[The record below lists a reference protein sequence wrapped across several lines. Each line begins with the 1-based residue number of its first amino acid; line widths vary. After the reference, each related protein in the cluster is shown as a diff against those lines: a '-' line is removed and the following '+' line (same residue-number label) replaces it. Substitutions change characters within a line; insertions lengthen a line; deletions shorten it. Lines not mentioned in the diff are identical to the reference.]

1 MKVLIGAFIAE
12 CNMHTGKNA
21 TIEDFT
27 IESGE
32 ILFDRMYIRKEAE
45 ELGVELVPAIYACAN
60 ACGVIEYDTFDY
72 IRKQFVK
79 YAKKYKGEV
88 DGMFFF
94 FHGAS
99 NVEDLPGGSGDHA
112 LVQAI
117 RDVVGPYMP
126 IAMVCDPHGN
136 LSQQQADNC
145 NIVRTFRHSPHTDR
159 QEAHKIV
166 FKSLVN
172 LLNRRRLIHPAYRK
186 VPIMLGGER
195 CVSTDEPLVS
205 INKFLDEIE
214 ADPRILV
221 ASYTIG
227 YLRHDSDKCGAGIM
241 VVPMD
246 PCDKEYAEQ
255 KADEIYKFVM
265 ERRHEFHF
273 HGYADVPE
281 VALQVMLEEPE
292 GPLYLTDSG
301 DNVTAGGPGCN
312 TTVLKQVLALDDF
325 HNKNILFAS
334 IVDKDLFDNVL
345 SYKKI
350 GDHVEVD
357 LGAELNELS
366 GKVHICGTVISKGDL
381 HRHYHDDTVV
391 GNCCNVKLDNV
402 PVTVC
407 IANKEVS
414 FSEKAQYDAAGLDWD
429 RYDLYI
435 VKQGYLYPDLKA
447 RANNYVMSL
456 TDGVCY
462 QRTETYQYKC
472 IMRPMYPYDDDFE

>member
-12 CNMHTGKNA
+12 CNAHVGKMA
-21 TIEDFT
+21 SLEDFT

-32 ILFDRMYIRKEAE
+32 VLMDKMYIRKEAE
-45 ELGVELVPAIYACAN
+45 EAGVELIPSIYACAN
-60 ACGVIEYDTFDY
+60 ACGVIEYDAFDY
-72 IRKQFVK
+72 ICKQFIK
-79 YAKKYKGEV
+79 AAKKYKHEV

-99 NVEDLPGGSGDHA
+99 NVDDLDGGSGDHA
-112 LVQAI
+112 LI
-117 RDVVGPYMP
+117 REIRKVTGPYMP
-126 IAMVCDPHGN
+126 IAMVLDPHGN

-159 QEAHKIV
+159 ADAHKVV
-166 FKSLVN
+166 FKALVD

-205 INKFLDEIE
+205 INKLLDQIE
-214 ADPRILV
+214 ADPRILT

-241 VVPMD
+241 VTPMD
-246 PCDKEYAEQ
+246 PQDKAYAEE
-255 KADEIYKFVM
+255 KADEIYKFVW

-273 HGYADVPE
+273 HGYADTPE
-281 VALQVMLEEPE
+281 KALEVMLKEKE

-312 TTVLKQVLALDDF
+312 TFVLRQVLSLDDL
-325 HNKNILFAS
+325 HDKKILFAS
-334 IVDKDLFDNVL
+334 IVDKPLFDNT
-345 SYKKI
+345 
-350 GDHVEVD
+350 
-357 LGAELNELS
+357 LS
-366 GKVHICGTVISKGDL
+366 GKQVGEHLEFDLGIDKDELTKKVHLKGTVISKGDL
-381 HRHYHDDTVV
+381 HRHYHDETVV
-391 GNCCNVKLDNV
+391 GNCCNIKLDDI
-402 PVTVC
+402 PVTICV
-407 IANKEVS
+407 ANKEVS

-429 RYDLYI
+429 GYDLTI

-447 RANNYVMSL
+447 RAKNYVMSL
-456 TDGVCY
+456 TDGACY

>member
-1 MKVLIGAFIAE
+1 MKVLIGGFIAE
-12 CNMHTGKNA
+12 CNAHVKQNA
-21 TIEDFT
+21 TIENFT
-27 IESGE
+27 IDTGE
-32 ILFDRMYIRKEAE
+32 IVMDRMYIRKEAE
-45 ELGVELVPAIYACAN
+45 ELGVELVPALYACAN

-72 IRKQFVK
+72 ICKQFVK
-79 YAKKYKGEV
+79 AAKRYKHEV

-99 NVEDLPGGSGDHA
+99 NVEDLEGGSGDHA

-117 RDVVGPYMP
+117 RKVVGPYMP
-126 IAMVCDPHGN
+126 IAMVLDPHGN

-159 QEAHKIV
+159 ADAHKTV
-166 FKSLVN
+166 FKALVN
-172 LLNRRRLIHPAYRK
+172 VLNRRRIIHPAYRK

-214 ADPRILV
+214 SDPRILT

-241 VVPMD
+241 VTPMD
-246 PCDKEYAEQ
+246 PKDMAYAEQ
-255 KADEIYKFVM
+255 KADEIYKFVW
-265 ERRHEFHF
+265 ERRHQFHF
-273 HGYADVPE
+273 HGYAEVPE
-281 VALQVMLEEPE
+281 KALEAMMNEPE

-301 DNVTAGGPGCN
+301 DNVTAGGPGYN

-325 HNKNILFAS
+325 KGKNILFAS
-334 IVDKDLFDNVL
+334 IVDKPLFDNVL
-345 SYKKI
+345 AGKKV
-350 GDHVEVD
+350 GDHVEVE
-357 LGAELNELS
+357 LGREYDELS
-366 GKVHICGTVISKGDL
+366 GKVAIKGTVISKGDL
-381 HRHYHDDTVV
+381 HRHYHDETVV
-391 GNCCNVKLDNV
+391 GNCCNVKLDDY
-402 PVTVC
+402 PITIC

-429 RYDLYI
+429 RYDLTI

-447 RANNYVMSL
+447 RAKNYVMSL
-456 TDGVCY
+456 TEGVCY
-462 QRTETYQYKC
+462 QRTETYRYKC